1 MTKYVLPRPER
12 LSLSETLVQSLSK
25 DNYRLWMHEMLYL
38 EEMAE
43 LGFIQRLVSRRR
55 NKFQLMSCVW
65 LMGHGE
71 ICYAVPRGNGR
82 AWLHSAVGVKK
93 EK

>member
-12 LSLSETLVQSLSK
+12 LSLSETLIQSLSK

-43 LGFIQRLVSRRR
+43 LGFVQRWVSARTS
-55 NKFQLMSCVW
+55 KCFTYCPVF
-65 LMGHGE
+65 H
-71 ICYAVPRGNGR
+71 
-82 AWLHSAVGVKK
+82 
-93 EK
+93 